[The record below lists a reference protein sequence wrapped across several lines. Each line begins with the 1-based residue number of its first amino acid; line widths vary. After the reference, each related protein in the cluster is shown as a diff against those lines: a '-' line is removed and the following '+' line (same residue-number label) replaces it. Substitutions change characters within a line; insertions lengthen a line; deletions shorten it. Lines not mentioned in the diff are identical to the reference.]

1 MRWNSSLTAA
11 TGLIL
16 GLAVFAL
23 LPAPTLFIHPSPA
36 DVPALAAASGE
47 RWACPMMDFIGN
59 QPGDCPVCGMELQ
72 RVTAGELNREQQRRM
87 GVELATIAAG
97 SATITVRAYG
107 TADYDHRFTH
117 TIIPRVDGRIVRRHP
132 VTYGNSP
139 TIAAGEPIID
149 LYSPDVIAAQ
159 GELAAA
165 ARLNQPELI
174 AALTERF
181 ARWNLADVA
190 AQVRNGGAIQEVV
203 TIRAPFAGQALL
215 RDFDGVSE
223 SLEVGRDIT
232 ADQPLL
238 RLVDADRLV
247 LVVQVPET
255 QARFLHESDPVA
267 IASDEL
273 GPLPEVRGVIGRL
286 GQEIDAQLRTREV
299 RIYLT
304 GARDRLS
311 PGSLVTARL
320 AGALDAD
327 LRPVPA
333 LATDLQGRF
342 PLIPKAA
349 VLSTGVRHVAWK
361 VAGRTPDGQV
371 RFELAPLALGPRIED
386 ENGRDV
392 YIVRAG
398 VQPGDEVAT
407 QGAFLIDSQAQ
418 LAGTASLLFPVGAVA
433 PAAHQH

>member
-1 MRWNSSLTAA
+1 M
-11 TGLIL
+11 
-16 GLAVFAL
+16 
-23 LPAPTLFIHPSPA
+23 
-36 DVPALAAASGE
+36 
-47 RWACPMMDFIGN
+47 
-59 QPGDCPVCGMELQ
+59 
-72 RVTAGELNREQQRRM
+72 
-87 GVELATIAAG
+87 
-97 SATITVRAYG
+97 
-107 TADYDHRFTH
+107 
-117 TIIPRVDGRIVRRHP
+117 
-132 VTYGNSP
+132 
-139 TIAAGEPIID
+139 
-149 LYSPDVIAAQ
+149 
-159 GELAAA
+159 
-165 ARLNQPELI
+165 
-174 AALTERF
+174 
-181 ARWNLADVA
+181 
-190 AQVRNGGAIQEVV
+190 
-203 TIRAPFAGQALL
+203 
-215 RDFDGVSE
+215 
-223 SLEVGRDIT
+223 
-232 ADQPLL
+232 
-238 RLVDADRLV
+238 
-247 LVVQVPET
+247 
-255 QARFLHESDPVA
+255 
-267 IASDEL
+267 
-273 GPLPEVRGVIGRL
+273 IGRL